1 MGITLSDRERRFI
14 ALVEEE
20 SGATVRDCVVE
31 DDGRLLFVV
40 APDDMAAA
48 VGPDGRTVRRL
59 EERLDREI
67 RLVADAERAE
77 DFVANALAPAA
88 VYGVTIED
96 EEGRTDAAAD
106 VDPDDRG
113 IAIGADGRNVDAART
128 AGAVTGALDDVP
140 TGEREMLRL
149 VADGRTPGEAAA
161 ELGISPGAGWTRL
174 SRARRRLR
182 TLVNELGTTT
192 HGPAKGEN

>member
-14 ALVEEE
+14 ALLEAE

-48 VGPDGRTVRRL
+48 IGPDGRTVRGL

-88 VYGVTIED
+88 VYGVEVEED
-96 EEGRTDAAAD
+96 EAGQTVAVAD
-106 VDPDDRG
+106 VDPEDRG
-113 IAIGADGRNVDAART
+113 AAIGAGGRNVEAARLL
-128 AGAVTGALDDVP
+128 AARHFGVDDV
-140 TGEREMLRL
+140 RI
-149 VADGRTPGEAAA
+149 D
-161 ELGISPGAGWTRL
+161 
-174 SRARRRLR
+174 
-182 TLVNELGTTT
+182 
-192 HGPAKGEN
+192 

>member
-14 ALVEEE
+14 ALLEEE
-20 SGATVRDCVVE
+20 SGAAVRDCVVE

-48 VGPDGRTVRRL
+48 IGPDGRTVRGL

-88 VYGVTIED
+88 VYGVDVEED
-96 EEGRTDAAAD
+96 EDGRTVATAD

-113 IAIGADGRNVDAART
+113 AAIGAGGRNVEAARLLSKRHFD
-128 AGAVTGALDDVP
+128 VDDVRI
-140 TGEREMLRL
+140 E
-149 VADGRTPGEAAA
+149 
-161 ELGISPGAGWTRL
+161 
-174 SRARRRLR
+174 
-182 TLVNELGTTT
+182 
-192 HGPAKGEN
+192 